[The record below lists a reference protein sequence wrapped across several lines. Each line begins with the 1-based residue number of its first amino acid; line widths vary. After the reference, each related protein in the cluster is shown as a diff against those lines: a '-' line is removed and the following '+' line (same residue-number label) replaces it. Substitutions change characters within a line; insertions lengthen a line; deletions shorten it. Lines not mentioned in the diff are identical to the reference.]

1 VPVPGGPLMTA
12 ISVSGPEGRVPMD
25 SVPGIVA
32 QLQEAAAAL
41 AAELREDGARA
52 LSGRSS

>member
-1 VPVPGGPLMTA
+1 MRVEVVAA

-25 SVPGIVA
+25 SVPGIVDH
-32 QLQEAAAAL
+32 LQAAAAAL